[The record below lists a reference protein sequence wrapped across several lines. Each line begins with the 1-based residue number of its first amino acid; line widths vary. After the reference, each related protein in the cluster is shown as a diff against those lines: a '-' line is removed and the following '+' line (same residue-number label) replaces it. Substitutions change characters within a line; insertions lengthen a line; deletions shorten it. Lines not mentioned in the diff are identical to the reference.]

1 MAVPSCKGFIVGWL
15 TVLGFVGGVG
25 LLAPKSA
32 FAQEP
37 ELTNSEPSSE
47 AEGANSVTPPRKDDE
62 ALLRFR
68 YEKSTLMNTLLA
80 YGALNT
86 SSGAALALGSKESF
100 GQQVGIQMVAW
111 GAIDAAI
118 AGWALYSESKNK
130 ATWANSEN
138 VAAER
143 KDLSRVFWINAG
155 LDAVYIAAG
164 ALLWGLGQSDAVRGT
179 GAGILAQGGALLVFD
194 TTGALVMSPYRGHG
208 ASLTP

>member
-1 MAVPSCKGFIVGWL
+1 MEDMAVSSSQGCIVGSL
-15 TVLGFVGGVG
+15 TVLGFVGGLG

-37 ELTNSEPSSE
+37 ELTNSEPLLG
-47 AEGANSVTPPRKDDE
+47 AEDLNALAPPRKEDE

-68 YEKSTLMNTLLA
+68 YEKATLMNTLLA

-86 SSGAALALGSKESF
+86 SGGAALALGSKESF

-118 AGWALYSESKNK
+118 AGWALYSESKNN
-130 ATWANSEN
+130 TPGMNSVN

-143 KDLSRVFWINAG
+143 KDLSRLFWINAG
-155 LDAVYIAAG
+155 LDAVYITAG

-179 GAGILAQGGALLVFD
+179 
-194 TTGALVMSPYRGHG
+194 RGWNSG
-208 ASLTP
+208 PRRGVVGL